1 MDATAS
7 QSKQR
12 IFKGAFLLFVL
23 VIIVVI
29 VSILSEKARRNNI
42 DRQQEARNE
51 QDRQEILAG
60 YTEPQDV
67 RLISGTVLGVA
78 GGTIQLKGFDPE
90 DYLPHNDG
98 APRKEK
104 TWFVTVTRDTKIV
117 YFSELDL
124 DANGL
129 PRTSAAKI
137 SDIKSG
143 MAVSVVT
150 ASNALTGIEVD
161 AEEVRVLR

>member
-1 MDATAS
+1 MDAAAS

-12 IFKGAFLLFVL
+12 IFKGAFLLFAL

-29 VSILSEKARRNNI
+29 VSILSEKARRNDL
-42 DRQQEARNE
+42 DRQQEAKNE

-60 YTEPQDV
+60 YTEPRDV
-67 RLISGTVLGVA
+67 RLISGTVLALA
-78 GGTIQLKGFDPE
+78 GGTLQLKGFDPA
-90 DYLPHNDG
+90 DYLPHDDG
-98 APRKEK
+98 TPRREK

-117 YFSELDL
+117 HFSELDL
-124 DANGL
+124 DADGL
-129 PRTSAAKI
+129 PRTSAAEI

-150 ASNALTGIEVD
+150 ASNALTSIEVD